1 MSTSKRRGNREGSN
15 PVRRKDGRWQVH
27 IRYSDDSGAA
37 KRTTVYGTSAT
48 EAREK
53 ADEVRDRLRS
63 HLPAKDRKVTL
74 ARFTT
79 DWIGSTLAA
88 SDRKATTKAMYATVA
103 RKHIVGATIGT
114 TSLDKLKPS
123 HVEAWKVELQK
134 RGLSES
140 TIRSAYTIL
149 RAVLDTAV
157 RDDALAKNPAE
168 AVARPKVT
176 RKEAAYLTTAQ
187 VRTLLEKA
195 EKSRYAVLFELLVNT
210 GLRRGEAL
218 ALTWSDV
225 DYVKKLIRVRGTL
238 ARVDGALVVTEP
250 KTEKSKR
257 VIHLSPASE
266 RVVKAVRLRQK
277 EDRLKAGSAWVQT
290 SYVFTTETGEPCDP
304 RNALRA
310 LKVAAEKASLP
321 GVGLHTL
328 RHSAATVMIENG
340 VPLKVVSEILGHFS
354 VSVTGDIYGHVSPDV
369 SAQAMDAL
377 GAALKE
383 TSR

>member
-1 MSTSKRRGNREGSN
+1 MSTAKRRGNREGSN
-15 PVRRKDGRWQVH
+15 PVQRKDGRWQVH
-27 IRYSDDSGAA
+27 IRYTDDHGLG
-37 KRTTVYGTSAT
+37 KRTTVYGKTAT
-48 EAREK
+48 EAHDK
-53 ADEVRDRLRS
+53 ADEVRDRLRA
-63 HLPAKDRKVTL
+63 HLPAKDRKVTV
-74 ARFTT
+74 AAFTT

-88 SDRKATTKAMYATVA
+88 SDRKATTKAMYAAVA
-103 RKHIVGATIGT
+103 KKHIVGATIGT

-149 RAVLDTAV
+149 RAILDTAV
-157 RDDALAKNPAE
+157 RDDALAKNPAA

-176 RKEAAYLTTAQ
+176 RKEAGHLTTAQ

-210 GLRRGEAL
+210 SLRRGEAL

-225 DYVKKLIRVRGTL
+225 DFTKKLIRVRGTL
-238 ARVDGALVVTEP
+238 ARVDGELIVTEP

-266 RVVKAVRLRQK
+266 RVLKAVRLRQK
-277 EDRLKAGSAWVQT
+277 EDRLQAGSAWVQT
-290 SYVFTTETGEPCDP
+290 SYVFTTEAGEPCDP

-328 RHSAATVMIENG
+328 RHSAATVMIENR

-354 VSVTGDIYGHVSPDV
+354 VSITGDIYGHVSPDV

-377 GAALKE
+377 GAALDG
-383 TSR
+383 